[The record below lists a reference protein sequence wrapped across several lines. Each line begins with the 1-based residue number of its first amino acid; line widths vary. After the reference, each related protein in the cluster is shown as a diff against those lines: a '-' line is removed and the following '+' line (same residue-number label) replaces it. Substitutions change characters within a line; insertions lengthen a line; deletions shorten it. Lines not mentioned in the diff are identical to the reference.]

1 MTKANLLSSII
12 TDLGANY
19 QESDSTLLGALLDE
33 AVNDALIASNRIQ
46 YSNTQEGLEKQLDV
60 LGSNIRKCVKSMYLI
75 RGAED
80 VKSQSVSGLSSTY
93 ENAIETMTYDIIRSN
108 KRVLM

>member
-19 QESDSTLLGALLDE
+19 QESDSNLLGALLDE
-33 AVNDALIASNRIQ
+33 AVNDALIASNRWQ
-46 YSNTQEGLEKQLDV
+46 FKDRALEAQLDI
-60 LGSNIRKCVKSMYLI
+60 LGSNIRKCVKSMYLL

-93 ENAIETMTYDIIRSN
+93 ENAIETMTHDIIRSN
-108 KRVLM
+108 KRILM

>member
-1 MTKANLLSSII
+1 MTKIDLLSSII
-12 TDLGANY
+12 ADLGANY
-19 QESDSTLLGALLDE
+19 QEGDSYLLGALLDE
-33 AVNDALIASNRIQ
+33 AVNDALIVSNRLQ
-46 YSNTQEGLEKQLDV
+46 YSKTDAGMEAQLDV
-60 LGSNIRKCVKSMYLI
+60 LGSNIRKCVKSMYLL

-93 ENAIETMTYDIIRSN
+93 ENAIETMNYDIIRSN

>member
-1 MTKANLLSSII
+1 MTKANLLSSIK

-19 QESDSTLLGALLDE
+19 QESDSNLLGALLDE
-33 AVNDALIASNRIQ
+33 AVNDALIASNRWQ
-46 YSNTQEGLEKQLDV
+46 FKDTALEAQLDI
-60 LGSNIRKCVKSMYLI
+60 LGSNIRKCVKSMYLL

-93 ENAIETMTYDIIRSN
+93 ENAIETMTHDIIRSN
-108 KRVLM
+108 KRILM

>member
-1 MTKANLLSSII
+1 MTKFDLLSSIVA
-12 TDLGANY
+12 DLGANY
-19 QESDSTLLGALLDE
+19 REGDSVLLGALLDE
-33 AVNDALIASNRIQ
+33 AVNDALIVSNRMQ
-46 YSNTQEGLEKQLDV
+46 YSKTETGMEAQLDV

-93 ENAIETMTYDIIRSN
+93 ENAIETMNYDIIRSN